1 MMEFIKYVSVAFTA
15 GSIGLT
21 GWLQYE
27 KFRVDGEW
35 QIDTCTEQADLTR
48 YEGLHLAWRVF
59 LSDDPL
65 SAPVVG
71 DGEKTEE
78 AFAAIPASARYPVRL
93 VGTKEI
99 NSVSLTG
106 RFEGAKR
113 ASTGRFEFHPT
124 VSKRLFSGYIPFY
137 QRNVDVLD
145 GTFAFTAG
153 NARGP
158 ARAIRLTDGL
168 PPDGVAPFACMGKS
182 AAEVAAAREA
192 EEAAAA
198 AVAES
203 EVVAAETTTPPPD

>member
-1 MMEFIKYVSVAFTA
+1 MMEFIKYISVAFTA
-15 GSIGLT
+15 LSLAFT

-27 KFRVDGEW
+27 KFRLDGEW
-35 QIDTCTEQADLTR
+35 HIDTCTEETDFNT
-48 YEGLHLAWRVF
+48 YKGLHLAWRVF

-71 DGEKTEE
+71 DGEKIEE
-78 AFAAIPASARYPVRL
+78 AFAQIAPRLRYPVRL

-99 NSVSLTG
+99 HSVSLTG

-124 VSKRLFSGYIPFY
+124 ISRRLLSGYIPFY

-158 ARAIRLTDGL
+158 ARAVRLTDGKM
-168 PPDGVAPFACMGKS
+168 PEGVPPFACMGKT
-182 AAEVAAAREA
+182 AADIVEAPPEA
-192 EEAAAA
+192 ESP
-198 AVAES
+198 AEPP
-203 EVVAAETTTPPPD
+203 AEDAGTTGN

>member
-1 MMEFIKYVSVAFTA
+1 MLDFIKYISVAFTA
-15 GSIGLT
+15 LSLAFT

-27 KFRVDGEW
+27 KFRLDGEW
-35 QIDTCTEQADLTR
+35 RIDTCTEQTDFTN
-48 YEGLHLAWRVF
+48 YKGLHLAWRVF

-71 DGEKTEE
+71 DGEKIEE
-78 AFAAIPASARYPVRL
+78 AFAPIPSSARFPVRL

-124 VSKRLFSGYIPFY
+124 LSKRLLSGYIPFY

-158 ARAIRLTDGL
+158 ARAVRLTDGKE
-168 PPDGVAPFACMGKS
+168 PDGVAPFACMGKT
-182 AAEVAAAREA
+182 AADF
-192 EEAAAA
+192 
-198 AVAES
+198 
-203 EVVAAETTTPPPD
+203 TPPGET